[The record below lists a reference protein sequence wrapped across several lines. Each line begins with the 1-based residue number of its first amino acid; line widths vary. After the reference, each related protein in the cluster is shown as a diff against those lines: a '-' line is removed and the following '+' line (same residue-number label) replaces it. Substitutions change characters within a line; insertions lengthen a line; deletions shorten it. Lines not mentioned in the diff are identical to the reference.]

1 MVVWSKSYCPY
12 CAKAK
17 STLSSVGASPY
28 VIELDGGPVSGH
40 QPGDVQ
46 AELGRLTGASSV
58 PRVFINGK
66 FIGGG
71 DDTARLAASGQL
83 AKLLAE

>member
-1 MVVWSKSYCPY
+1 MVFSASYCPY
-12 CAKAK
+12 CTKAK
-17 STLSSVGASPY
+17 QALASVGAHAT
-28 VIELDGGPVSGH
+28 VVELDLAPWKGFSKA
-40 QPGDVQ
+40 DVQ
-46 AELGRLTGASSV
+46 AELGRLTGATSV

-83 AKLLAE
+83 AKMIA